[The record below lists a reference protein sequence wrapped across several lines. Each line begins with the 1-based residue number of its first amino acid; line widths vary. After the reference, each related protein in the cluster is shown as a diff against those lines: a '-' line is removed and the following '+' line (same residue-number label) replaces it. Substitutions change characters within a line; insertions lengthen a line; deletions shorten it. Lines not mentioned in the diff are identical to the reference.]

1 MLHTTATPASKPFME
16 YLLAA
21 LPILILLFLMVVL
34 HLGGHI
40 AGPVSLAVGI
50 LISLLAFGLNSEV
63 LLIGLSKSLILS
75 FYVLLIVWPAM
86 LLYQTMQLSGGIQ
99 TLAFSLQRII
109 PDTGFLWLI
118 LAWCFSAFLEGIA
131 GFGIPIA
138 IVAPILVTLGMSPV
152 IAVTSAAIG
161 HAWAVTFGD
170 MGVVFQALVGVV
182 NMDPATLVIPAAIL
196 MGVACIL
203 CGIAVALVMRQ
214 ARLIPYVLVI
224 GLVMV
229 SVQTSLAYIGL
240 ITLSGF
246 LAGLSGILAGVLI
259 KKKNGAKLL
268 EPKTR
273 AQLFAIL
280 GVYLVLSIILIFVFW
295 PGQVREAL
303 QGIAWIPQ
311 FPGVATNTG
320 FETPAGNGQII
331 RPFAHPGFWV
341 LLTTIFTL
349 PIYSSRQLIPAK
361 GWKTALKTTWRS
373 AAPASIAII
382 ATVALSSLMEHTG
395 MTQTLAKGLS
405 ISFKNS
411 YPLVSPWVG
420 ILGAFATG
428 SNTNSNIL
436 FGAMQKDIAL
446 LLQFSPAWLIAAQ
459 TAGGSL
465 GSMLS
470 PAKVILGCSTVNLK
484 GQEGAVLKLTLPIGL
499 MIGLLL
505 GVIVLF
511 FGA

>member
-1 MLHTTATPASKPFME
+1 ME

-34 HLGGHI
+34 RMGGHI
-40 AGPVSLAVGI
+40 AGPISLASGL
-50 LISLLAFGLNSEV
+50 LIGLLAFGLNSQV
-63 LLIGLSKSLILS
+63 LLVGLSKSLILS

-86 LLYQTMQLSGGIQ
+86 MLFQTMQLSGGIQ
-99 TLAFSLQRII
+99 ALAFSLQRII

-138 IVAPILVTLGMSPV
+138 IVAPILVTLGMHPV
-152 IAVTSAAIG
+152 TAVASAAIG

-182 NMDPATLVIPAAIL
+182 NMDPAALVIPASIL

-203 CGIAVALVMRQ
+203 CGIAVALVIKQ
-214 ARLIPYVLVI
+214 ARLIPYVLLI

-229 SVQTSLAYIGL
+229 SVQTALAYFDL

-246 LAGLSGILAGVLI
+246 MAGLAGILTGVLI
-259 KKKNGAKLL
+259 KKKQGIKLL
-268 EPKTR
+268 ETETR
-273 AQLFAIL
+273 TRLVAIL
-280 GVYLVLSIILIFVFW
+280 GVYLVLSLILILVFW
-295 PGQVREAL
+295 PGAIRQIL
-303 QGIAWIPQ
+303 QGFAWIPQ
-311 FPGVATNTG
+311 FPAVATNAG
-320 FETPAGNGQII
+320 FETPAGNGQAI

-341 LLTTIFTL
+341 LLSAGLTL
-349 PIYSSRQLIPAK
+349 LVYSRKKLISAS
-361 GWKTALKTTWRS
+361 GWKAALRMTWKS

-395 MTQTLAKGLS
+395 MTQALAKGLS
-405 ISFKNS
+405 LSFNNM
-411 YPLVSPWVG
+411 YPVVSPWVG

-446 LLQFSPAWLIAAQ
+446 LLQFTPAWLIAAQ

-470 PAKVILGCSTVNLK
+470 PAKVIIGCSTVNLK
-484 GQEGAVLKLTLPIGL
+484 GQEGSVLKLTLPIGL
-499 MIGLLL
+499 AIGLLL
-505 GVIVLF
+505 GVLVLF